1 MEGIPWSVCAQ
12 NTEAAV
18 TKLDGKS
25 ADEDEQHH
33 DECPLA
39 STCMHMKAL
48 RHQGEVKYHAKSD
61 GSRQQESS
69 DGSHLPLILQVN
81 SQGDIGLQPAEQ
93 GSQSKHHKGADV
105 VNVFLSE

>member
-48 RHQGEVKYHAKSD
+48 RHQGEVCVD
-61 GSRQQESS
+61 GVKGSESEGVS
-69 DGSHLPLILQVN
+69 T
-81 SQGDIGLQPAEQ
+81 
-93 GSQSKHHKGADV
+93 
-105 VNVFLSE
+105 